1 MSKCIEAYVQE
12 AGRAGRDGKL
22 SHCTMY
28 ISEEDMS
35 RTKFF
40 AQQSSENGKATK
52 EARKAKEVSGTKL
65 PQAPQGIVDLAPVL
79 SSPGK
84 SEEL

>member
-1 MSKCIEAYVQE
+1 MLDRYVQE

-65 PQAPQGIVDLAPVL
+65 LQAPQVCVIVDLAPVL